1 MKNTICL
8 MLCCSVL
15 YAGCANREA
24 NPEAPKVEPKVDT
37 AGTTYAVKYS
47 DPREYVKRDNNA
59 IRYEEAR
66 RLISKDKLP
75 LLHEMLEDK
84 TYAPYRHNIAE
95 LIGYISDDPTSVPV
109 LFRYFQS
116 NESGNISSLFIKPGA
131 IKWIGK
137 IGGDEAD
144 LILRK
149 AVTEQ
154 GAVNLAE
161 WLDDKPWP
169 RKGMKRKHVI
179 GFIRQAAMTG
189 LVLTGKAENIRLVE
203 EIYEQELPS
212 AIRTKKAT
220 MVFGGAIDALAI
232 KDFIAENGLEA
243 YLSLYG
249 NNRLKKL
256 RPYLRKYMPM
266 PPPPPK

>member
-8 MLCCSVL
+8 MLCCSAF

-24 NPEAPKVEPKVDT
+24 NPEAPKVDA
-37 AGTTYAVKYS
+37 AGTTYAAKYS
-47 DPREYVKRDNNA
+47 DPREYVKRDNSH
-59 IRYEEAR
+59 IRYEEVR

-84 TYAPYRHNIAE
+84 KYAPYWHNVAE

-116 NESGNISSLFIKPGA
+116 DESGNISNLYIKLWA
-131 IKWIGK
+131 LKWIGK

-144 LILRK
+144 SILRK
-149 AVTEQ
+149 AVTEK
-154 GAVNLAE
+154 GAVDLAV

-169 RKGMKRKHVI
+169 RKGLTRENVI

-203 EIYEQELPS
+203 EIYEQELPA

-220 MVFGGAIDALAI
+220 IVFGGAIDALAI

-249 NNRLKKL
+249 NNKLKKL
-256 RPYLRKYMPM
+256 SPYLRKYMPM
-266 PPPPPK
+266 PPPPPQ